1 MPAVAGSQPVVT
13 TSVPPTHRTLIV
25 ARMDPADAQAVA
37 RTFAESDAGE
47 LPGIV
52 GVTRRELFAF
62 HGLYFHLIDAPTD
75 VAPAVSD
82 VRDHPLFVDVNNK
95 LEQYISAYDPQ
106 TWRGP
111 RDAMARSFY
120 QWSAPRDA

>member
-1 MPAVAGSQPVVT
+1 MPPADGPHPAAAPSQ
-13 TSVPPTHRTLIV
+13 PTHRTLIV
-25 ARMDPADAQAVA
+25 ARMDPADADAVA
-37 RTFAESDAGE
+37 ETFAESDAGE

-62 HGLYFHLIDAPTD
+62 HGLYFHLVDAPAD
-75 VAPAVSD
+75 IAPAVAN
-82 VRDHPLFVDVNNK
+82 VREHPLFVDVNRK
-95 LEQYISAYDPQ
+95 LEKFIGAYDPA

-120 QWSAPRDA
+120 RWTAG

>member
-1 MPAVAGSQPVVT
+1 MN
-13 TSVPPTHRTLIV
+13 
-25 ARMDPADAQAVA
+25 PADATAVA
-37 RTFAESDAGE
+37 QTFAESDAGE

-62 HGLYFHLIDAPTD
+62 HGLYFHLIEASAD

-82 VRDHPLFVDVNNK
+82 VRDHPLFVDVNRK
-95 LEQYISAYDPQ
+95 LERYITAYDPD

-120 QWSAPRDA
+120 HWTPSTQA